1 MLKSCPFTLLLI
13 FLLTGFQ
20 VDAQWQTVKRLPAK
34 PTKTLN
40 VDVPPSTEMIPPIVW
55 SMSFPDNLNGWAAC
69 DDGTLLR
76 TANGG
81 KSWKRKTIHPRVNT
95 SAPLFAT
102 NSVSVFFISNRIGWV
117 VAEHKEKTVILGT
130 ENGGQSW
137 KIKYRVDFRGSFHN
151 IWFIDE
157 KRGWAVGEAADKKID
172 GGIIY
177 ATQDGGNTWSLQY
190 AGGDDESSLYEIRFA
205 DALNGWAV
213 GNEIIL
219 HTSDGGKTWQKQNVP
234 KATYFFGVDVLNAK
248 EAWVVGSYGVIL
260 HTIDGGN
267 SWIQVKLPSD
277 YEDHW
282 LNSVKFVNA
291 NNGWIAGNNGAIFF
305 TNDGGKKWTLESK
318 DKSSYL
324 RGLTSTEQNIF
335 AFGNDGI
342 IMQRSF

>member
-1 MLKSCPFTLLLI
+1 MLKSFPFVLLLI
-13 FLLTGFQ
+13 FLLVNIQ
-20 VDAQWQTVKRLPAK
+20 ANAQWQIVKRLPAK

-40 VDVPPSTEMIPPIVW
+40 VDVPPSTEMRPPIVW

-76 TANGG
+76 TVNGG
-81 KSWKRKTIHPRVNT
+81 KTWKRTTIYPRVNT
-95 SAPLFAT
+95 AIPFLAT
-102 NSVSVFFISNRIGWV
+102 NSIGIFFINNRTGWI
-117 VAEHKEKTVILGT
+117 VAEHKKATTILGT
-130 ENGGQSW
+130 KNAGQNW
-137 KIKYRVDFRGSFHN
+137 KIKYRINFRGNFHN

-157 KRGWAVGEAADKKID
+157 KRGWAVGEAAEENID

-177 ATQDGGNTWSLQY
+177 ATQDGGKSWNLQY
-190 AGGDDESSLYEIRFA
+190 AGKDNESFLDGIKFA

-213 GNEIIL
+213 GDETVL
-219 HTSDGGKTWQKQNVP
+219 HTSDGGKTWQRQNIP
-234 KATYFFGVDVLNAK
+234 KAAYFFGVDVLSAK
-248 EAWVVGSYGVIL
+248 ESWVVGSYGVIL

-267 SWIQVKLPSD
+267 KWSQAKLASE

-282 LNSVKFVNA
+282 LNSVKFVNSK
-291 NNGWIAGNNGAIFF
+291 NGWIAGNNGAIFF
-305 TNDGGKKWTLESK
+305 TNDGGKTWTLESK

-324 RGLTSTEQNIF
+324 RGLTTTEKHIF